1 MYWKKIESLAEC
13 CRYYINTKTE
23 KYIKLSYYDLDRRK
37 TKKFEK
43 LRKIRIHK
51 KLLFQIKF
59 FIYKDTVKEEQKQ
72 SFNFYR
78 DPIGSDKLFN
88 TINDINLKQYK
99 LGVIKDILRHI
110 FIRDSQSLH
119 LFIDEFFSILPSK
132 DMQYKADVMERGFN
146 FSCFVVNNIKFF
158 DRFDL
163 LGLIRF
169 SSLYKDS
176 DFLKENIDEYD
187 KTSETLWRKKCLENL
202 KRDETIRLKQEKE
215 VQEKYRYKLRQ
226 HKYFSYFGER

>member
-13 CRYYINTKTE
+13 CRYYVNTKTG

-37 TKKFEK
+37 TKKYET

-59 FIYKDTVKEEQKQ
+59 FIYKDTIEEEQKQ

-88 TINDINLKQYK
+88 TINNINLKQYR
-99 LGVIKDILRHI
+99 LGVIKDILKYI
-110 FIRDSQSLH
+110 LIRDSQSLH
-119 LFIDEFFSILPSK
+119 LFIDDFFSILPSK
-132 DMQYKADVMERGFN
+132 DRQYKADVINNTFN
-146 FSCFVVNNIKFF
+146 FSCVFSNNIKFF

-163 LGLIRF
+163 LGLIRL
-169 SSLYKDS
+169 SSLYRDYE
-176 DFLKENIDEYD
+176 FLRENIDEYD
-187 KTSETLWRKKCLENL
+187 KTGETLWRKKCLEDF
-202 KRDETIRLKQEKE
+202 KRNETIRLKQEKE
-215 VQEKYRYKLRQ
+215 VQEKYKYRLRQ